1 MHRPAYPAP
10 FSRLFAAVLI
20 AWFSMA
26 GCGVWQGEFTG
37 RVVQA
42 FHGDTIKVEKSP
54 GRFVRVVLA
63 GIDTPQRGQPF
74 RDTARQFTLRMAGG
88 KDVTIRPTGRDG
100 QGNLEAE
107 VVLPNG
113 KDLARLLVDAGLV
126 WVRPDADDP
135 ELARRQDRAR
145 RARRG
150 LWSAPDPVPPW
161 EYLHAKTWRD
171 RPGS

>member
-1 MHRPAYPAP
+1 MRRPHPAP
-10 FSRLFAAVLI
+10 TALLLAAWL
-20 AWFSMA
+20 AAS

-63 GIDTPQRGQPF
+63 GIDTPERGQPF
-74 RDTARQFTLRMAGG
+74 RDTARQYTLRMSKG
-88 KDVTIRPTGRDG
+88 KDVTVRPTGRDG

-107 VVLPNG
+107 VLLPNG
-113 KDLARLLVDAGLV
+113 KNLARLLVDAGLA
-126 WVRPDADDP
+126 WARPGADDP
-135 ELARRQDRAR
+135 ELAKRQDRAR

-150 LWSAPDPVPPW
+150 LWTDPDPVPPW
-161 EYLHAKTWRD
+161 KYLRAKTWRD
-171 RPGS
+171 RPAS